1 MGRTLELACKRQRP
15 SESCEWKLEL
25 YGSRAWGEKRGELS
39 EIEESG
45 FNLVVAGSSV
55 KLLSAGTWKQN
66 SKVNSGI

>member
-1 MGRTLELACKRQRP
+1 M
-15 SESCEWKLEL
+15 

-39 EIEESG
+39 EIEEGG

-66 SKVNSGI
+66 SKMNSGI